1 MTKKIKYKILV
12 TFLITSTLFI
22 IFSGTYSIFNLT
34 QLNKEETSAIEQIL
48 LNDYDS
54 MIKNEVETAVY
65 VADTYYNIYTEGA
78 MSEKEAKETAIK
90 VIKKLKYSND
100 GYFWIDNTEGVL
112 VAHPVKPEDEGKN
125 RLDITDPNGVK
136 LIREIID
143 AAVNGRGSGYTNYM
157 WEKPED
163 AGTNKLTQKRAYSKL
178 FKPWNWVISTG
189 NYVDNIDKI
198 VEAKRTDLNSNLIKN
213 ISAILVFLGISVIV
227 MIIVGLALSR
237 KLSGPIIKI
246 VKAFEKDENGQISI
260 QEIKLNS
267 RDEIGVLADTLNEM
281 SLQVK
286 GFINGVTNEA
296 RNIDTSANIV
306 KEEMISMNTLIE
318 DVSSTTEE
326 ISAGMEETA
335 ASTQEMNATAV
346 EIGSAVELIADKAK
360 ESDSF
365 VREISKR
372 AGELKVN
379 INNAII
385 SGTEIFNNSK
395 NNLQKSLDEAKSV
408 EKINELADAI
418 LQITSQTN
426 LLALNASIEAA
437 RAGEAGKGFAVVAD
451 EIRLLAEDSKST
463 ANKIQEIIKL
473 VTNSVSNLSANSSE
487 MLNFIGV
494 TVKEDYDLMLNASD
508 EYDRDARSLSVL
520 VSDFN
525 QTSEELKISISNMLK
540 AINEI
545 TSANSEEAEG
555 TSNIA
560 QRSME
565 VKEKA
570 NELLLQANK
579 SKKYSENLMNYVS
592 KFKVEQ

>member
-65 VADTYYNIYTEGA
+65 IADTYYNIYTEGA

-143 AAVNGRGSGYTNYM
+143 AAVNGKGSGYTNYM

-267 RDEIGVLADTLNEM
+267 RDEIGVLANTLNEM

-365 VREISKR
+365 VKEISKR
-372 AGELKVN
+372 AGELKLN

>member
-65 VADTYYNIYTEGA
+65 IADTYYNIYTEGA

-143 AAVNGRGSGYTNYM
+143 AAVNGKGSGYTNYM

-260 QEIKLNS
+260 QEIKLSS
-267 RDEIGVLADTLNEM
+267 RDEIGVLANTLNEM

-346 EIGSAVELIADKAK
+346 EIGTAVELIADKAK

-365 VREISKR
+365 VKEISKR
-372 AGELKVN
+372 AGELKLN

>member
-100 GYFWIDNTEGVL
+100 GYFWIDNIEGVL

-267 RDEIGVLADTLNEM
+267 RDEIGVLADTLNQM

-326 ISAGMEETA
+326 LSAGMEETA

-395 NNLQKSLDEAKSV
+395 NNLEKSLDEAKSV

-525 QTSEELKISISNMLK
+525 QTSEELKISIANMLK